1 MVLILIVLVA
11 ISIVT
16 KQAVFAW
23 IAIVIAALMLFSGGP
38 SRHVGYF
45 SPFSGGSIHVEP
57 IWYHCEEH
65 GNVPI
70 HHVGRPTD
78 CPECHKQMTKG
89 KKV

>member
-16 KQAVFAW
+16 EKAVFAW
-23 IAIVIAALMLFSGGP
+23 IAIAIAALALFGGP
-38 SRHVGYF
+38 SRQTGYF
-45 SPFSGGSIHVEP
+45 SPFVGGSIHVEP

-78 CPECHKQMTKG
+78 CPECHRQMTKG